1 MSGWWAGKARQFVR
15 HLTARVTPGERAELA
30 AWLSPTQ
37 LRLFEAMHPADQR
50 HGLDVVAALRT
61 AGHGGDQE
69 LLLAGLL
76 HDASKGPTVG
86 VWHRVA
92 WTLADRYG
100 PRVERPAARLPGF
113 RTAFAR
119 LRDHAERSGEL
130 ALAAGCSPRAADLIR
145 HQAEPA
151 DPVAGEALRLAD
163 EDS

>member
-1 MSGWWAGKARQFVR
+1 MSGWWAGKTRQFVR
-15 HLTARVTPGERAELA
+15 HLTGRVTPDERAAVA

-50 HGLDVVAALRT
+50 HGLDVVAALRA
-61 AGHGGDQE
+61 AGHGGDPE

-92 WTLADRYG
+92 WSLGEHYG
-100 PRVERPAARLPGF
+100 PSIEAPLARLPGF
-113 RTAFAR
+113 RAAFDILRQHAAR
-119 LRDHAERSGEL
+119 SAEL
-130 ALAAGCSPRAADLIR
+130 ALAAGCSLRTADLIH

-163 EDS
+163 EAS